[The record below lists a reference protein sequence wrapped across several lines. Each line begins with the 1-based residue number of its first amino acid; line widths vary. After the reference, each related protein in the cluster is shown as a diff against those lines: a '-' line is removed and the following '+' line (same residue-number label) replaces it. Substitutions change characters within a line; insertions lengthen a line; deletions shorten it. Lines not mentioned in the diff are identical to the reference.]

1 MISLEQV
8 HPVMESVVEVVIET
22 IESDSR
28 FHTDEQAQHSVTK
41 IKEAWALL
49 DAFIAPD
56 KFRLKHR
63 EFSNE

>member
-1 MISLEQV
+1 
-8 HPVMESVVEVVIET
+8 MESVVEVVIET

-28 FHTDEQAQHSVTK
+28 FPTDEQAQHSVTK

-49 DAFIAPD
+49 DAFSDPD